1 MGFIQVG
8 KYFINLNDISS
19 ISIEKREKGGSYI
32 SFSIRQGDNYR
43 EYRVIVNCPVSKAID
58 TIRDAITYTD
68 KADCTI
74 AFTEEE
80 VL

>member
-8 KYFINLNDISS
+8 KQFINLNDVST
-19 ISIEKREKGGSYI
+19 ISIGEREKGGSYI
-32 SFSIRQGDNYR
+32 FFSMRQGYSYRIPVNY
-43 EYRVIVNCPVSKAID
+43 PVSKTIEI
-58 TIRDAITYTD
+58 IRDAITYTD

-74 AFTEEE
+74 AFIEEE

>member
-19 ISIEKREKGGSYI
+19 ISIGEREKGSSYI
-32 SFSIRQGDNYR
+32 FFSMRQGDNYR
-43 EYRVIVNCPVSKAID
+43 IAVDYPVSKAID

-74 AFTEEE
+74 AFIEEE

>member
-8 KYFINLNDISS
+8 KYFINLSDVSS
-19 ISIEKREKGGSYI
+19 ISVGEREKGGSYI
-32 SFSIRQGDNYR
+32 FFSMRQGENYR
-43 EYRVIVNCPVSKAID
+43 IAVNYSVSKTID

>member
-8 KYFINLNDISS
+8 KQFINLNDVST
-19 ISIEKREKGGSYI
+19 ISIGEREKGGSYI
-32 SFSIRQGDNYR
+32 FFSMRQGDNYR
-43 EYRVIVNCPVSKAID
+43 IAVDYPVSKTIEI
-58 TIRDAITYTD
+58 IRDAITYTD

-74 AFTEEE
+74 AFIEEE

>member
-8 KYFINLNDISS
+8 KLFINLNDVSS
-19 ISIEKREKGGSYI
+19 ISVGEGENGCSYI
-32 SFSIRQGDNYR
+32 FFSMRQGENYR
-43 EYRVIVNCPVSKAID
+43 IAAVDYTLSKTID

-74 AFTEEE
+74 AFAEKE

>member
-8 KYFINLNDISS
+8 KYFINLSNVSG
-19 ISIEKREKGGSYI
+19 ISIGEREKGGSYI
-32 SFSIRQGDNYR
+32 FFSMRHGDNYR
-43 EYRVIVNCPVSKAID
+43 VAVDYPVSKTID

>member
-8 KYFINLNDISS
+8 KYFINLSDVSS
-19 ISIEKREKGGSYI
+19 ISVGEREKGGSYI
-32 SFSIRQGDNYR
+32 FFSMRQGENYHIAVD
-43 EYRVIVNCPVSKAID
+43 YPVSKTID
-58 TIRDAITYTD
+58 IIRDAITYTD

>member
-8 KYFINLNDISS
+8 KYFINLSNVSG
-19 ISIEKREKGGSYI
+19 ISIGEHEKGGSYI
-32 SFSIRQGDNYR
+32 FFSMRHGDNYCVAVD
-43 EYRVIVNCPVSKAID
+43 YPVSKTID

>member
-19 ISIEKREKGGSYI
+19 ISIGECEKGGSYI
-32 SFSIRQGDNYR
+32 FFSMRQGENYR
-43 EYRVIVNCPVSKAID
+43 IAVDYPVSKTID

-74 AFTEEE
+74 AFTEKE
-80 VL
+80 VF

>member
-8 KYFINLNDISS
+8 KYFINLSDVSGISVG
-19 ISIEKREKGGSYI
+19 EHEKGSSYI
-32 SFSIRQGDNYR
+32 FFSMRQGDNYR
-43 EYRVIVNCPVSKAID
+43 IAVDYPVSKAID

-74 AFTEEE
+74 AFIEEE